1 MKTHEL
7 TSIDLYNHWILDIW
21 DSGLIG
27 APRPLSEWTVY
38 EIYAECLEHGMG
50 EGEIGEVYGL
60 SEQVL
65 IDGILV
71 AEYWYT
77 DSEWFAKEYREE
89 GVSEVN
95 SIETFINFESK

>member
-7 TSIDLYNHWILDIW
+7 TSIDLYNNWVLDSW
-21 DSGLIG
+21 DAGIID

-38 EIYAECLEHGMG
+38 ELYAECVEHGMG

-65 IDGILV
+65 VDGILV
-71 AEYWYT
+71 AEYWFT
-77 DSEWFAKEYREE
+77 DSAWFAKDYRGEGEYEL
-89 GVSEVN
+89 S
-95 SIETFINFESK
+95 SLES